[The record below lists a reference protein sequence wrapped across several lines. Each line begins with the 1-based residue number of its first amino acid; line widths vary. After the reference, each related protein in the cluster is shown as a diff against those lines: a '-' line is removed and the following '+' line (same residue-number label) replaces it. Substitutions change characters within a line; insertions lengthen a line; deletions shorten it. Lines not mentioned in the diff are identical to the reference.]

1 MLLSFMGMGGTQK
14 HVMALVWTSEDNAV
28 VSILCFYLF
37 TGPRDQTELSEL
49 MQQSTLPSQQLAGP

>member
-49 MQQSTLPSQQLAGP
+49 MQQSTLPS